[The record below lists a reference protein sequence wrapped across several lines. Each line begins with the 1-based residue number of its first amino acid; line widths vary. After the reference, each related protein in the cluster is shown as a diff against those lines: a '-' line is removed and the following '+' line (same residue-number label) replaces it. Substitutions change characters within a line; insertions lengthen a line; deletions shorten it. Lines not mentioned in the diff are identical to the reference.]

1 MSGSAGEDEDDA
13 ARAFENLR
21 EEVTKLRQGIDLV
34 YKQGQDAKSV
44 DYSLTLG
51 SMAKSLQAV
60 QGRLE
65 AIESKPALAMTPEV
79 YRERIE
85 AMGQVAGQV
94 SGRALSE
101 GAAAQSE
108 ATRELKE
115 ILGRARSKRG
125 QQEWLVVVGV
135 LGVMVGML
143 LWTLLVENLPWGA
156 GTWLAAVPIAGNKWD
171 AGLEL
176 LREASPAS
184 YEKMTTLYST
194 CGEQPVAF
202 CQEAIAAKTV
212 NSARQTGTAP
222 VEPRHETR
230 P

>member
-21 EEVTKLRQGIDLV
+21 EEVASLRRGIELV
-34 YKQGQDAKSV
+34 YQQGQDAKSV

-94 SGRALSE
+94 AGRALSE
-101 GAAAQSE
+101 GAAAQNE

-115 ILGRARSKRG
+115 TLGRARSKRG
-125 QQEWLVVVGV
+125 QREWLVVVGV
-135 LGVMVGML
+135 LGVMVGIL

-156 GTWLAAVPIAGNKWD
+156 GTWLAAVLQD
-171 AGLEL
+171 
-176 LREASPAS
+176 
-184 YEKMTTLYST
+184 
-194 CGEQPVAF
+194 
-202 CQEAIAAKTV
+202 EAI
-212 NSARQTGTAP
+212 GTAEARDLADAYIAWFQMRARWAQA
-222 VEPRHETR
+222 VMQWNVAVVRVQRATGEFRASGHVVR
-230 P
+230 